1 MTKNI
6 EKNFTLGGSIETA
19 LTGKYELKPGAVLHE
34 AWKFTIKNFI
44 SFSPAIVILLIVQI
58 AIFYIALK
66 LQLGDPSVILQM
78 FQNPETFDQSIIEA
92 IFIANFSY
100 EVISAPIYAGVSMM
114 AMSHAAGLVTKPDHI
129 LKGLAFTVPIILAT
143 LISLIVQGVAGML
156 LPMFSMYFSI
166 AFSNA
171 VLLVCEKRMSPMQ
184 SLFLSI
190 RAVNKK
196 LFPLASIYMVLSVL
210 MFLSAIFYGFLLIF
224 TLPFFFHA
232 KGIIYR
238 NMFGISLK
246 IIASEANGNEDQ
258 DNNSGNDDND
268 NDDSDHP
275 DDSDDS
281 DGSGDDDGS
290 QTKKVDKPSEYN
302 QGSNTFD
309 A

>member
-6 EKNFTLGGSIETA
+6 EKNFNLGGSIETA
-19 LTGKYELKPGAVLHE
+19 LTGKYELKAGAVLQE
-34 AWKFTIKNFI
+34 AWKYTVKNFV
-44 SFSPAIVILLIVQI
+44 SFSPAIIALLIVQV

-66 LQLGDPSVILQM
+66 LQLGDPSIILQM

-100 EVISAPIYAGVSMM
+100 EVISAPIYAGVSLM
-114 AMSHAAGLVTKPDHI
+114 AMSHTAGLFTKPNHI
-129 LKGLAFTVPIILAT
+129 LKGLAFTVPVILAT
-143 LISLIVQGVAGML
+143 LMSLIIQGVAGML
-156 LPMFSMYFSI
+156 LPMLSMYFSV

-171 VLLVCEKRMSPMQ
+171 ILLICEKRIPPMQ
-184 SLFLSI
+184 ALFLSI

-196 LFPLASIYMVLSVL
+196 LIPLAGIYLFLTTL
-210 MFLSAIFYGFLLIF
+210 MFLSAIFYGFFLIF

-246 IIASEANGNEDQ
+246 IIATDEDQ
-258 DNNSGNDDND
+258 QDLNRNQDKEITGENSNID
-268 NDDSDHP
+268 NDDEPYEGGQNKPDSSNDTSGHKKGSD
-275 DDSDDS
+275 
-281 DGSGDDDGS
+281 
-290 QTKKVDKPSEYN
+290 
-302 QGSNTFD
+302 TFD